1 MLSIQYFDITR
12 LSSAKI
18 LPSIDVFKLMEPLR
32 MHYFDFDNDKVHI
45 RNNEQYE
52 NALKYC
58 DSNGIYLLKLHVREG
73 HEIPSS
79 DDELD
84 PVAEEEVHANKIP
97 DKNADKSSARNGQ
110 VFSQNQENDR
120 MDDSGDAFKTAKDLL
135 DTESGEMYYDAL
147 SEKSPELNQC
157 DVLKPASVRILNR
170 VAKDVKPKQ
179 GRITGWFKDIGSY
192 IGVREGQKD
201 YYDLAVIED
210 SNPELGNEDII
221 LAVPGCVVKKTW
233 RVTNK
238 QGKPNL
244 NPHKRVN
251 IFFCR

>member
-1 MLSIQYFDITR
+1 M
-12 LSSAKI
+12 
-18 LPSIDVFKLMEPLR
+18 FKLIEPLR

-58 DSNGIYLLKLHVREG
+58 DSNGIYLLKLHVKEG
-73 HEIPSS
+73 HAIPSS

-97 DKNADKSSARNGQ
+97 DKNAEKSNSRNGL
-110 VFSQNQENDR
+110 VFSQTQENERIDE
-120 MDDSGDAFKTAKDLL
+120 SSDAFKTAKDKA
-135 DTESGEMYYDAL
+135 DSESGEMYFDAL
-147 SEKSPELNQC
+147 CEKSPELNQY

-170 VAKDVKPKQ
+170 VAKDAKPKQ
-179 GRITGWFKDIGSY
+179 GRITGWIKDFGSY

-201 YYDLAVIED
+201 FYDLAVVED
-210 SNPELGNEDII
+210 SIPELGNEDII

-233 RVTNK
+233 RITNK
-238 QGKPNL
+238 QGKSQT
-244 NPHKRVN
+244 K
-251 IFFCR
+251 